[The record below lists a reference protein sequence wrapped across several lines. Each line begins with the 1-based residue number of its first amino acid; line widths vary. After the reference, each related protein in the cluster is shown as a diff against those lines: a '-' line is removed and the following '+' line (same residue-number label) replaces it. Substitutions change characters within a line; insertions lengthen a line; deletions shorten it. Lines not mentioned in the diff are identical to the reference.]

1 MQKNTS
7 ILKIMVLKTEKKIV
21 MLLIVY
27 LSFKLVAKVDLCFFL
42 SGQIHIPQEES
53 SLQHLRFTCYLKYR
67 KCCIF
72 YFVIQLLSEPDKH
85 GWLVQKSISLIQDTK
100 LIVCTI

>member
-1 MQKNTS
+1 
-7 ILKIMVLKTEKKIV
+7 
-21 MLLIVY
+21 ML
-27 LSFKLVAKVDLCFFL
+27 
-42 SGQIHIPQEES
+42 QEES

-85 GWLVQKSISLIQDTK
+85 GWLVQKSINLIQDTK
-100 LIVCTI
+100 LLCAHPKLQNVKYNLYFIYLFLFFIEKGKRIES